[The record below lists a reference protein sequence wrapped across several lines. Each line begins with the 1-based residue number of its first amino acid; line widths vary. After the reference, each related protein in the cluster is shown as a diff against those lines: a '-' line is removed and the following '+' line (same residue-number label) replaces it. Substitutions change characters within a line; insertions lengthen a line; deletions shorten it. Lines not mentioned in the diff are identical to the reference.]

1 MSEFLNYLTGLAP
14 DGETALIV
22 LQKPTL
28 RDGAI
33 QYHADGAPK
42 ATFPAFLPNHHRKD
56 GEAWYV
62 NTGSYILDRLAARV
76 SAKRENVEFV
86 LFMMLDDVGT
96 KSKVS
101 PLPPTWVMETS
112 EGSFQWGYAFKEQPT
127 KGAFSSAIKAIAAAG
142 YTDPGAIKPVRN
154 CRLPGSINLKK
165 GRNNFAARL
174 VEFHPGREY
183 TLPDICAA
191 LGVVPDEDEGAG
203 LQSIKIR
210 DTGSDSVLRWLS
222 DAGLVLSNVNAEG
235 WCGVACPNSHEHTD
249 GNPEGR
255 YSPVNRAFCC
265 YHGHCQHLDSNAFL
279 SWVAEQGGPKV
290 ATGFREEL
298 IAERM
303 AMVAEAIR
311 PTEAFPDTAADVVA
325 EVERKELGRLTKRDW
340 FGRFAYVVEDDSYF
354 DMIDRQEL
362 SRSSFNAIFRHVECK
377 SVHTTRR
384 VEASVCFDENR
395 QGAGSRVLRGMTYAA
410 GESVLVAK
418 NGDVYGN
425 RWVNAR
431 PDLSG
436 PAASEI
442 SLWLAHAELLIPDPV
457 EREHVFDVMA
467 FKLQHPEIKINH
479 AVLHGGDEG
488 CGKDT
493 LWYPFIWSV
502 CGPDLRN
509 RGLVDADGINSRWGY
524 ALESEILI
532 LNELKEPEAAQRRAL
547 SNKLKPIIAAPP
559 DTLPIERKGLHPY
572 HMVNR
577 LMVLAFTND
586 PVPISLP
593 TQDRRWFCLWSHAP
607 KMDKAEAKRLWDWY
621 KKEGGLVAVAR
632 WLKERDVSAFNPA
645 AMPPWTDYRSRLIE
659 TGRSMAESF
668 VIEEVQKPSPEFA
681 AGVISSPFHKLC
693 NVLQQKAPGGVK
705 IPQAALLHGL
715 KEAGWEDLG
724 AVKSADYQTKKNM
737 WVRPDMLRTYSKSDL
752 RRMVEQPP
760 EPESKVKSEQP
771 PEPGLKL
778 VKS

>member
-1 MSEFLNYLTGLAP
+1 MSEFLDYLTGLAP
-14 DGETALIV
+14 EGETALIV

-142 YTDPGAIKPVRN
+142 YTDPGAINPVRN

-174 VEFHPGREY
+174 VEFYPGREY

-222 DAGLVLSNVNAEG
+222 DQGLVLSNVNAEG

-290 ATGFREEL
+290 TPGFREEL
-298 IAERM
+298 VAERM
-303 AMVAEAIR
+303 AMVADTIR
-311 PTEAFPDTAADVVA
+311 PTEAFPDVAATVVA
-325 EVERKELGRLTKRDW
+325 EVERKEASRVERSQW
-340 FGRFAYVVEDDSYF
+340 YERFAYVLADDNFF
-354 DMIDRQEL
+354 DMQTRTEL
-362 SRSSFNAIFRHVECK
+362 SRASFNAVFRHVGCQ
-377 SVHTTRR
+377 SVHGGRR
-384 VEASVCFDENR
+384 IEASVAFDEGR
-395 QGAGSRVLRGMTYAA
+395 QARGGRLLAGVTYAA
-410 GESVLVAK
+410 GDSVLVARD
-418 NGDVYGN
+418 GDVYGN

-431 PDLSG
+431 PDLSNIAPG
-436 PAASEI
+436 DVSP
-442 SLWLAHAELLIPDPV
+442 WLAHVEKLLPDLE
-457 EREHVFDVMA
+457 EREHVLNVMA
-467 FKLQHPEIKINH
+467 YKLQNPRIKINH

-488 CGKDT
+488 CGKDSM
-493 LWYPFIWSV
+493 WAPFIWSV
-502 CGPDLRN
+502 CGPDLKN
-509 RGLVDADGINSRWGY
+509 RGLVDGKSIGSRWGY

-532 LNELKEPEAAQRRAL
+532 LNELKETDASERRAL
-547 SNKLKPIIAAPP
+547 ANSLKPIIAAPP

-572 HMVNR
+572 DMVNR
-577 LMVLAFTND
+577 LLVLAFTNHS
-586 PVPISLP
+586 VPITLE
-593 TQDRRWFCLWSHAP
+593 TQDRRWFCVWSDAP
-607 KMDKAEAKRLWDWY
+607 KMDEDEGKALWGWY
-621 KKEGGLVAVAR
+621 KRGGFEKVGK
-632 WLKERDVSAFNPA
+632 WLMLRDVSAFNPKATPMA
-645 AMPPWTDYRSRLIE
+645 AEYKLRLIE
-659 TGRSMAESF
+659 NGRSMAESY
-668 VIEEVQKPSPEFA
+668 VMDQIARPSPDFSS
-681 AGVISSPFHKLC
+681 GVVASPWHRLC
-693 NVLQQKAPGGVK
+693 ERIQDGSAKGLK
-705 IPQAALLHGL
+705 IPQPALLHAL
-715 KEAGWEDLG
+715 KEAGWLDLG
-724 AVKSADYQTKKNM
+724 MVKSAEYQTKKNI
-737 WVRPDMLRTYSKSDL
+737 WARPDMVSQYTKSEL
-752 RRMVEQPP
+752 RRMLEHPP
-760 EPESKVKSEQP
+760 GAGLTVVK
-771 PEPGLKL
+771 
-778 VKS
+778 

>member
-1 MSEFLNYLTGLAP
+1 MSDFLNYLTGLAP
-14 DGETALIV
+14 EGETALIV

-62 NTGSYILDRLAARV
+62 NTGSYILDRLAERV

-142 YTDPGAIKPVRN
+142 YTDPGAINPVRN

-174 VEFHPGREY
+174 VEFYPGREY

-222 DAGLVLSNVNAEG
+222 DQGLVLSNVNAEG

-290 ATGFREEL
+290 TPGFREEL

-303 AMVAEAIR
+303 AMVADTIR
-311 PTEAFPDTAADVVA
+311 PTEAFPDVAATVVA
-325 EVERKELGRLTKRDW
+325 EVERKEASRVERSQW
-340 FGRFAYVVEDDSYF
+340 YERFAYVLADDNFF
-354 DMIDRQEL
+354 DMQTRTEL
-362 SRSSFNAIFRHVECK
+362 SRASFNAVFRHVGCQ
-377 SVHTTRR
+377 SVHGGRR
-384 VEASVCFDENR
+384 IEASVAFDEGR
-395 QGAGSRVLRGMTYAA
+395 QARGGRLLAGVTYAA
-410 GESVLVAK
+410 GDSVLVARD
-418 NGDVYGN
+418 GDVYGN

-431 PDLSG
+431 PDLSNIAPG
-436 PAASEI
+436 DVSP
-442 SLWLAHAELLIPDPV
+442 WLAHVEKLLPDLE
-457 EREHVFDVMA
+457 EREHVLNVMA
-467 FKLQHPEIKINH
+467 YKLQNPRIKINH

-488 CGKDT
+488 CGKDSM
-493 LWYPFIWSV
+493 WAPFIWSV
-502 CGPDLRN
+502 CGPDLKN
-509 RGLVDADGINSRWGY
+509 RGLVDGKSIGSRWGY

-532 LNELKEPEAAQRRAL
+532 LNELKETDASERRAL
-547 SNKLKPIIAAPP
+547 ANSLKPIIAAPP

-572 HMVNR
+572 DMVNR
-577 LMVLAFTND
+577 LLVLAFTNHS
-586 PVPISLP
+586 VPITLE
-593 TQDRRWFCLWSHAP
+593 TQDRRWFCVWSDAP
-607 KMDKAEAKRLWDWY
+607 KMDEDEGKALWGWY
-621 KKEGGLVAVAR
+621 KRGGFEKVGK
-632 WLKERDVSAFNPA
+632 WLMLRDVSAFNPKATPMA
-645 AMPPWTDYRSRLIE
+645 AEYKLRLIE
-659 TGRSMAESF
+659 NGRSMAESY
-668 VIEEVQKPSPEFA
+668 VMDQIARPSPDFSS
-681 AGVISSPFHKLC
+681 GVVASPWHRLC
-693 NVLQQKAPGGVK
+693 ERIQDGSAKGLK
-705 IPQAALLHGL
+705 IPQPALLHAL
-715 KEAGWEDLG
+715 KEAGWLDLG
-724 AVKSADYQTKKNM
+724 MVKSAEYQTKKNI
-737 WVRPDMLRTYSKSDL
+737 WARPDMVSQYTKSEL
-752 RRMVEQPP
+752 RRMLEHPP
-760 EPESKVKSEQP
+760 GAGLTVVK
-771 PEPGLKL
+771 
-778 VKS
+778 

>member
-1 MSEFLNYLTGLAP
+1 MNQFLDYVTGLAP
-14 DGETALIV
+14 QGETALV
-22 LQKPTL
+22 VRQTPRLQ
-28 RDGAI
+28 GGEI

-42 ATFPAFLPNHHRKD
+42 ATFPAFLPSHKRKD

-62 NTGSYILDRLAARV
+62 NTGSFILDRFTDGKP
-76 SAKRENVEFV
+76 SAKRENIEYV
-86 LFMMLDDVGT
+86 LFMMLDDIGT
-96 KSKVS
+96 KSKV
-101 PLPPTWVMETS
+101 PPVPPTWIMETS
-112 EGSFQWGYAFKEQPT
+112 EGSFQWGYAFSEQPT
-127 KGAFSSAIKAIAAAG
+127 KGEFSSAIVAIAAAG
-142 YTDPGAIKPVRN
+142 YTDPGALNPVRN
-154 CRLPGSINLKK
+154 CRLPGSINLKR
-165 GRNNFAARL
+165 GRNNFPARL
-174 VEFHPGREY
+174 VEFHPEREY
-183 TLPDICAA
+183 ILSDICAA
-191 LGVVPDEDEGAG
+191 LGVTPAPADTAQITSV
-203 LQSIKIR
+203 KIR

-222 DAGLVLSNVNAEG
+222 DQGLVLSHVNAEG
-235 WCGVACPNSHEHTD
+235 WCGVTCPNSVEHTD

-265 YHGHCQHLDSNAFL
+265 YHGHCGHLDSRSFL

-290 ATGFREEL
+290 EPGFREEL
-298 IAERM
+298 VAERM
-303 AMVAEAIR
+303 AMVAETIR
-311 PTEAFPDTAADVVA
+311 PTETFPDAAADIVA

-340 FGRFAYVVEDDSYF
+340 FSRFAYVVEDDSYF

-377 SVHTTRR
+377 SIHTARR

-410 GESVLVAK
+410 GDSVLVAK

-425 RWVNAR
+425 RWVDAR
-431 PDLSG
+431 PDLSDVAPG
-436 PAASEI
+436 DITP
-442 SLWLAHAELLIPDPV
+442 WLDHAELLIPDP
-457 EREHVFDVMA
+457 EAREHVFDVMA
-467 FKLQHPEIKINH
+467 FKLQHPEVKINH
-479 AVLHGGDEG
+479 AILHGGDEG

-493 LWYPFIWSV
+493 LWFPFIWSV

-547 SNKLKPIIAAPP
+547 ANKLKPIIAAPP

-607 KMDKAEAKRLWDWY
+607 RMDKAEAKRLWDWY

-632 WLKERDVSAFNPA
+632 WLKDRDVSAFNPA

-659 TGRSMAESF
+659 NGRSMAESYI
-668 VIEEVQKPSPEFA
+668 VEMIERPSPEFA
-681 AGVISSPFHKLC
+681 AGYVAGPWHKLA
-693 NVLQQKAPGGVK
+693 NTLQTGAPGGVK
-705 IPQAALLHGL
+705 IPTAAILHAL

-724 AVKSADYQTKKNM
+724 AVKSAEYQTKKNI
-737 WVRPDMLRTYSKSDL
+737 WVRPDLLRTYSKSEL
-752 RRMVEQPP
+752 RRMVEQA
-760 EPESKVKSEQP
+760 

-778 VKS
+778 VKG

>member
-1 MSEFLNYLTGLAP
+1 MSEFLDYLTGLAP
-14 DGETALIV
+14 EGETALIV

-62 NTGSYILDRLAARV
+62 NTGSYILDRLAERV

-142 YTDPGAIKPVRN
+142 YTDPGAINPVRN

-174 VEFHPGREY
+174 VEFYPGREY

-222 DAGLVLSNVNAEG
+222 DQGLVLSNVNAEG

-290 ATGFREEL
+290 TPGFREEL

-303 AMVAEAIR
+303 AMVADTIR
-311 PTEAFPDTAADVVA
+311 PTEAFPDVAATVVA
-325 EVERKELGRLTKRDW
+325 EVERKEASRVERSQW
-340 FGRFAYVVEDDSYF
+340 YERFAYVLADDNFF
-354 DMIDRQEL
+354 DMQTRTEL
-362 SRSSFNAIFRHVECK
+362 SRASFNAVFRHVGCQ
-377 SVHTTRR
+377 SVHGGRR
-384 VEASVCFDENR
+384 IEASVAFDEGR
-395 QGAGSRVLRGMTYAA
+395 QARGGRLLAGVTYAA
-410 GESVLVAK
+410 GDSVLVARD
-418 NGDVYGN
+418 GDVYGN

-431 PDLSG
+431 PDLSNVAPG
-436 PAASEI
+436 DVSP
-442 SLWLAHAELLIPDPV
+442 WLAHVEKLLPDLE
-457 EREHVFDVMA
+457 EREHVLNVMA
-467 FKLQHPEIKINH
+467 YKLQNPRIKINH

-488 CGKDT
+488 CGKDSM
-493 LWYPFIWSV
+493 WAPFIWSV
-502 CGPDLRN
+502 CGPDLKN
-509 RGLVDADGINSRWGY
+509 RGLVDGKSIGSRWGY

-532 LNELKEPEAAQRRAL
+532 LNELKETDASERRAL
-547 SNKLKPIIAAPP
+547 ANSLKPIIAAPP

-572 HMVNR
+572 DMVNR
-577 LMVLAFTND
+577 LLVLAFTNHS
-586 PVPISLP
+586 VPITLE
-593 TQDRRWFCLWSHAP
+593 TQDRRWFCVWSDAP
-607 KMDKAEAKRLWDWY
+607 KMDEDEGKALWGWY
-621 KKEGGLVAVAR
+621 KRGGFEKVGK
-632 WLKERDVSAFNPA
+632 WLMLRDVSAFNPKATPMA
-645 AMPPWTDYRSRLIE
+645 AEYKLRLIE
-659 TGRSMAESF
+659 NGRSMAESY
-668 VIEEVQKPSPEFA
+668 VMDQIARPSPDFSS
-681 AGVISSPFHKLC
+681 GVVASPWHRLC
-693 NVLQQKAPGGVK
+693 ERIQDGSAKGLK
-705 IPQAALLHGL
+705 IPQPALLHAL
-715 KEAGWEDLG
+715 KEAGWLDLG
-724 AVKSADYQTKKNM
+724 MVKSAEYQTKKNI
-737 WVRPDMLRTYSKSDL
+737 WARPDMVSQYTKSEL
-752 RRMVEQPP
+752 RRMLEHPP
-760 EPESKVKSEQP
+760 GAGLTVVK
-771 PEPGLKL
+771 
-778 VKS
+778 

>member
-1 MSEFLNYLTGLAP
+1 MSEFLDYLTGLAP
-14 DGETALIV
+14 EGETALIV

-142 YTDPGAIKPVRN
+142 YTDPGAINPVRN

-183 TLPDICAA
+183 ALPDICAA
-191 LGVVPDEDEGAG
+191 LGVAPDEDEGAG

-222 DAGLVLSNVNAEG
+222 DQGLVLSNVNAEG

-290 ATGFREEL
+290 TPGFREEL

-303 AMVAEAIR
+303 AMVADTIR
-311 PTEAFPDTAADVVA
+311 PTEAFPDVAATVVA
-325 EVERKELGRLTKRDW
+325 EVERKEASRVERSQW
-340 FGRFAYVVEDDSYF
+340 YERFAYVLADDNFF
-354 DMIDRQEL
+354 DMQTRTEM
-362 SRSSFNAIFRHVECK
+362 SRASFNAVFRHVGCQ
-377 SVHTTRR
+377 SVHGGRR
-384 VEASVCFDENR
+384 IEASVAFDEGR
-395 QGAGSRVLRGMTYAA
+395 QARGGRLLAGVTYAA
-410 GESVLVAK
+410 GDSVLVARD
-418 NGDVYGN
+418 GDVYGN

-431 PDLSG
+431 PDLSNVAPG
-436 PAASEI
+436 DVSP
-442 SLWLAHAELLIPDPV
+442 WLAHVEKLLPDLE
-457 EREHVFDVMA
+457 EREHVLNVMA
-467 FKLQHPEIKINH
+467 YKLQNPRIKINH

-488 CGKDT
+488 CGKDSM
-493 LWYPFIWSV
+493 WAPFIWSV
-502 CGPDLRN
+502 CGPDLKN
-509 RGLVDADGINSRWGY
+509 RGLVDGKSIGSRWGY

-532 LNELKEPEAAQRRAL
+532 LNELKETDASERRAL
-547 SNKLKPIIAAPP
+547 ANSLKPIIAAPP

-572 HMVNR
+572 DMVNR
-577 LMVLAFTND
+577 LLVLAFTNHS
-586 PVPISLP
+586 VPITLE
-593 TQDRRWFCLWSHAP
+593 TQDRRWFCVWSDAP
-607 KMDKAEAKRLWDWY
+607 KMDEDEGKALWGWY
-621 KKEGGLVAVAR
+621 ESGGFEKVGK
-632 WLKERDVSAFNPA
+632 WLMLRNVSAVNPKATPMA
-645 AMPPWTDYRSRLIE
+645 AEYKLRLIE
-659 TGRSMAESF
+659 NGRSMAESY
-668 VIEEVQKPSPEFA
+668 VMDQIARPSPDFSS
-681 AGVISSPFHKLC
+681 GVVASPWHRLC
-693 NVLQQKAPGGVK
+693 EKIQDGSAKGLK
-705 IPQAALLHGL
+705 IPQPALLHAL
-715 KEAGWEDLG
+715 KEAGWLDLG
-724 AVKSADYQTKKNM
+724 MVKSAEYQTKKNI
-737 WVRPDMLRTYSKSDL
+737 WARPDMVSQYTKSEL
-752 RRMVEQPP
+752 RRMLEH
-760 EPESKVKSEQP
+760 P

-778 VKS
+778 VK

>member
-22 LQKPTL
+22 RQKAVMY
-28 RDGAI
+28 DG
-33 QYHADGAPK
+33 QQVLHKDGTPK
-42 ATFPAFLPNHHRKD
+42 FTWPAFLPDAARIKAD
-56 GEAWYV
+56 QSWFI
-62 NTGSYILDRLAARV
+62 NTGAFILDRFRDGKP
-76 SAKRENVEFV
+76 SASNANCEYV
-86 LFMMLDDVGT
+86 LFMMLDDIGT
-96 KSKVS
+96 KSKEP
-101 PLPPTWVMETS
+101 PLEPTWVIETS
-112 EGSFQWGYAFKEQPT
+112 PGNYQWGYAFREQPA
-127 KGAFSSAIKAIAAAG
+127 KGEYVAAITAIAAAG
-142 YTDPGAIKPVRN
+142 YTDPGATNAVRN
-154 CRLPGSINLKK
+154 CRLPGAVNQKPSAD
-165 GRNNFAARL
+165 GFRARL
-174 VEFHPGREY
+174 VKFNRSREF
-183 TLPDICAA
+183 TLAEICAA
-191 LGVVPDEDEGAG
+191 LDVTPGEAEGAG
-203 LQSIKIR
+203 LPSIKIR

-222 DAGLVLSNVNAEG
+222 DQGLVLSNVNAEG
-235 WCGVACPNSHEHTD
+235 WCGIVCPNNHEHTD
-249 GNPEGR
+249 GQIEGR

-265 YHGHCQHLDSNAFL
+265 YHGHCEHLDSTAFL

-290 ATGFREEL
+290 TTGFREEL

-303 AMVAEAIR
+303 AMVAETIR

-362 SRSSFNAIFRHVECK
+362 SRSSFNAIFRHVDCK

-425 RWVNAR
+425 RWVDAR

-467 FKLQHPEIKINH
+467 FKLQHPEVKINH

-493 LWYPFIWSV
+493 LWFPFIWSV

-532 LNELKEPEAAQRRAL
+532 LNELKEPEAAQRRSL

-607 KMDKAEAKRLWDWY
+607 KMDKVEAKRLWDWY
-621 KKEGGLVAVAR
+621 KKEGGLQAVGR

-645 AMPPWTDYRSRLIE
+645 AMPPWTDYRTRLIE
-659 TGRSMAESF
+659 TGRSMAESY
-668 VIEEVQKPSPEFA
+668 VIEQVHKPSPEFA
-681 AGVISSPFHKLC
+681 AGVIASPFHKIC
-693 NVLQQKAPGGVK
+693 GQLQQGAPGGVK
-705 IPQAALLHGL
+705 IPQAAFLHGL
-715 KEAGWEDLG
+715 KEAGWIDLG
-724 AVKSADYQTKKNM
+724 AVKSAEYQTKKNI
-737 WVRPDMLRTYSKSDL
+737 WAREDMTRSYSKSDL
-752 RRMVEQPP
+752 RRMVEHAAG
-760 EPESKVKSEQP
+760 
-771 PEPGLKL
+771 PGLTV
-778 VKS
+778 VKT

>member
-1 MSEFLNYLTGLAP
+1 MSEFLDYLTGLAP
-14 DGETALIV
+14 EGETALIV

-62 NTGSYILDRLAARV
+62 NTGSYILDRLAERV

-142 YTDPGAIKPVRN
+142 YTDPGAINPVRN

-183 TLPDICAA
+183 ALPDICAA

-222 DAGLVLSNVNAEG
+222 DQGLVLSNVNAEG

-290 ATGFREEL
+290 TPGFREEL

-303 AMVAEAIR
+303 AMVADTIR
-311 PTEAFPDTAADVVA
+311 PTEAFPDVAATVVA
-325 EVERKELGRLTKRDW
+325 EVERKEASRVERSQW
-340 FGRFAYVVEDDSYF
+340 YERFAYVLADDNFF
-354 DMIDRQEL
+354 DMQTRTEL
-362 SRSSFNAIFRHVECK
+362 SRASFNAVFRHVGCQ
-377 SVHTTRR
+377 SVHGGRR
-384 VEASVCFDENR
+384 IEASVAFDEGR
-395 QGAGSRVLRGMTYAA
+395 QARGGRLLAGVTYAA
-410 GESVLVAK
+410 GDSVLVARD
-418 NGDVYGN
+418 GDVYGN

-431 PDLSG
+431 PDLSNIAPG
-436 PAASEI
+436 DVSP
-442 SLWLAHAELLIPDPV
+442 WLAHVEKLLPDLE
-457 EREHVFDVMA
+457 EREHVLNVMA
-467 FKLQHPEIKINH
+467 YKLQNPRIKINH

-488 CGKDT
+488 CGKDSM
-493 LWYPFIWSV
+493 WAPFIWSV
-502 CGPDLRN
+502 CGPDLKN
-509 RGLVDADGINSRWGY
+509 RGLVDGKSIGSRWGY

-532 LNELKEPEAAQRRAL
+532 LNELKETDASERRAL
-547 SNKLKPIIAAPP
+547 ANSLKPIIAAPP

-572 HMVNR
+572 DMVNR
-577 LMVLAFTND
+577 LLVLAFTNHS
-586 PVPISLP
+586 VPITLE
-593 TQDRRWFCLWSHAP
+593 TQDRRWFCVWSDAP
-607 KMDKAEAKRLWDWY
+607 KMDEDEGKALWGWY
-621 KKEGGLVAVAR
+621 KRGGFEKVGK
-632 WLKERDVSAFNPA
+632 WLMLRDVSAFNPKATPMA
-645 AMPPWTDYRSRLIE
+645 AEYKLRLIE
-659 TGRSMAESF
+659 NGRSMAESY
-668 VIEEVQKPSPEFA
+668 VMDQIARPSPDFSS
-681 AGVISSPFHKLC
+681 GVVASPWHRLC
-693 NVLQQKAPGGVK
+693 ERIQDGSAKGLK
-705 IPQAALLHGL
+705 IPQPALLHAL
-715 KEAGWEDLG
+715 KEAGWLDLG
-724 AVKSADYQTKKNM
+724 MVKSAEYQTKKNI
-737 WVRPDMLRTYSKSDL
+737 WARPDMVSQYTKSEL
-752 RRMVEQPP
+752 RRMLEHPP
-760 EPESKVKSEQP
+760 GAGLTVVK
-771 PEPGLKL
+771 
-778 VKS
+778 

>member
-1 MSEFLNYLTGLAP
+1 MSDFLNYLTGLAP
-14 DGETALIV
+14 EGETALIV

-62 NTGSYILDRLAARV
+62 NTGSYILDRLAERV

-142 YTDPGAIKPVRN
+142 YTDPGAINPVRN

-183 TLPDICAA
+183 ALPDICAA

-222 DAGLVLSNVNAEG
+222 DQGLVLSNVNAEG

-290 ATGFREEL
+290 TPGFREEL

-303 AMVAEAIR
+303 AMVADTIR
-311 PTEAFPDTAADVVA
+311 PTEAFPDVAATVVA
-325 EVERKELGRLTKRDW
+325 EVERKEASRVERSQW
-340 FGRFAYVVEDDSYF
+340 YERFAYVLADDNFF
-354 DMIDRQEL
+354 DMQTRTEL
-362 SRSSFNAIFRHVECK
+362 SRASFNAVFRHVGCQ
-377 SVHTTRR
+377 SVHGGRR
-384 VEASVCFDENR
+384 IEASVAFDEGR
-395 QGAGSRVLRGMTYAA
+395 QARGGRLLAGVTYAA
-410 GESVLVAK
+410 GDSVLVARD
-418 NGDVYGN
+418 GDVYGN

-431 PDLSG
+431 PDLSNIAPG
-436 PAASEI
+436 DVSP
-442 SLWLAHAELLIPDPV
+442 WLAHVEKLLPDLE
-457 EREHVFDVMA
+457 EREHVLNVMA
-467 FKLQHPEIKINH
+467 YKLQNPRIKINH

-488 CGKDT
+488 CGKDSM
-493 LWYPFIWSV
+493 WAPFIWSV
-502 CGPDLRN
+502 CGPDLKN
-509 RGLVDADGINSRWGY
+509 RGLVDGKSIGSRWGY

-532 LNELKEPEAAQRRAL
+532 LNELKETDASERRAL
-547 SNKLKPIIAAPP
+547 ANSLKPIIAAPP

-572 HMVNR
+572 DMVNR
-577 LMVLAFTND
+577 LLVLAFTNHS
-586 PVPISLP
+586 VPITLE
-593 TQDRRWFCLWSHAP
+593 TQDRRWFCVWSDAP
-607 KMDKAEAKRLWDWY
+607 KMDEDEGKALWGWY
-621 KKEGGLVAVAR
+621 KRGGFEKVGK
-632 WLKERDVSAFNPA
+632 WLMLRDVSAFNPKATPMA
-645 AMPPWTDYRSRLIE
+645 AEYKLRLIE
-659 TGRSMAESF
+659 NGRSMAESY
-668 VIEEVQKPSPEFA
+668 VMDQIARPSPDFSS
-681 AGVISSPFHKLC
+681 GVVASPWHRLC
-693 NVLQQKAPGGVK
+693 ERIQDGSAKGLK
-705 IPQAALLHGL
+705 IPQPALLHAL
-715 KEAGWEDLG
+715 KEAGWLDLG
-724 AVKSADYQTKKNM
+724 MVKSAEYQTKKNI
-737 WVRPDMLRTYSKSDL
+737 WARPDMVSQYTKSEL
-752 RRMVEQPP
+752 RRMLEHPP
-760 EPESKVKSEQP
+760 GAGLTVVK
-771 PEPGLKL
+771 
-778 VKS
+778 